1 MAPAHHKKR
10 PPAIRDTH
18 IDTWQIAAA
27 PAPAPHDSAAEEA
40 AEHDA
45 AAAAADGAAPAALQ
59 AGAGLSR
66 ATSLTLAA
74 DAAADAS
81 ARAAQPLPHLA
92 QLQHLHSTA
101 TSYHSALDEEG
112 APLDAE
118 VDAFTTK
125 LNVRAAGG
133 LGLAKEA
140 CSGAGDLLSVAVRAC
155 ARRRAAPAAA
165 AASRGLCAIRP
176 TTLLLLLPHILPR
189 RAWCTR

>member
-27 PAPAPHDSAAEEA
+27 PALAPHDSAAEEA

-45 AAAAADGAAPAALQ
+45 AAKAADGAAPAVPPCG
-59 AGAGLSR
+59 GASLSR

-81 ARAAQPLPHLA
+81 ARAAQPLPHRA

-125 LNVRAAGG
+125 LNVS
-133 LGLAKEA
+133 
-140 CSGAGDLLSVAVRAC
+140 C
-155 ARRRAAPAAA
+155 
-165 AASRGLCAIRP
+165 
-176 TTLLLLLPHILPR
+176 
-189 RAWCTR
+189 